1 MTDQR
6 GIDDE
11 LPHIIRLDRN
21 IPGWM
26 RDQSELQTTG
36 RTLTLCACIFGALVV
51 AGAGP
56 ELMFPPN
63 MTTATLGTLPWMAL
77 WTVAALLGMWQINAA
92 AVRRRMRTASRELRF
107 ESLSRAADYAE
118 DLLTLSGHGPVD
130 AFWRATA
137 VAPLTA
143 LVYAASTRGNGEGM
157 PWVRAMVERLS
168 TGGADGWHAA
178 AQAVADVDETLQ
190 PSIDRWGDASAGQR
204 DSVALVMREAVGSLV
219 GTRA

>member
-11 LPHIIRLDRN
+11 LPHIILLDRN

-36 RTLTLCACIFGALVV
+36 RTLTLCAGIFGALVV

-63 MTTATLGTLPWMAL
+63 MTAATLGTLPWVAL
-77 WTVAALLGMWQINAA
+77 WTVAALLGMWHINAA
-92 AVRRRMRTASRELRF
+92 AMRHRMRVASRELRF

-118 DLLTLSGHGPVD
+118 DILTLSGHGPVD

-157 PWVRAMVERLS
+157 PWVRAMVDRLS
-168 TGGADGWHAA
+168 ADGAAGWHVA
-178 AQAVADVDETLQ
+178 AQAVGDIDEKLQ
-190 PSIDRWGDASAGQR
+190 PGIDRWADTSAGQR
-204 DSVALVMREAVGSLV
+204 DSVALVMREAVGSMA
-219 GTRA
+219 GARA